1 MARVRSVKAMGNY
14 SIVIEGVGPHHNNLP
29 LVDAESIAGAAA
41 ASLARVG
48 TVTHATVHAGGG
60 RIDLL
65 EGRAPVKQPVWIG
78 STQRRQRVDL
88 ATPAE
93 LAIREAL
100 AAVEAAGA
108 SQALTSATLALQQA
122 LDLVADHVE
131 AATP

>member
-1 MARVRSVKAMGNY
+1 MGNY
-14 SIVIEGVGPHHNNLP
+14 QITIEGVGPHHNNLP

-41 ASLARVG
+41 ATLARVG

-65 EGRAPVKQPVWIG
+65 EGRAPTRPPVWIDG
-78 STQRRQRVDL
+78 VQRRQRLEL

-93 LAIREAL
+93 RAIRDAL

-131 AATP
+131 AELAAGPRE